1 MKKTVSVKTAVI
13 ASLVF
18 IICICA
24 LFLIMQRQNNE
35 KLNNILQINLDQI
48 FRAAEK
54 ADRQLA
60 AGDTAE
66 NEIYIA
72 FAGDCFV
79 PANTIR
85 TIDSDKYDTTE
96 LYLFL
101 LRLSVADTLEADDAE
116 KARAI
121 LSAIIEG
128 YDSVDWRNTEGLGKS
143 GYYDFLS
150 GDPQEVSA
158 MVQSIEQAAAR

>member
-85 TIDSDKYDTTE
+85 AVDSDKYDTTE

-101 LRLSVADTLEADDAE
+101 LRLSGAETLEADDAE

-128 YDSVDWRNTEGLGKS
+128 YDSVDWRNTGWASESRGITT
-143 GYYDFLS
+143 FC
-150 GDPQEVSA
+150 PATRRRSA